1 MMHRDGTEL
10 GGSQFGE
17 MQDGGKG
24 STVRQIRALFLRF
37 VGLFQKEPRERE
49 LAAEIESHLQLHI
62 DDNLRAGMSQA
73 QARREAVMRFGGIEQ
88 MKEAY
93 RDRKSLP
100 AIETVLMD
108 LRFAAR
114 MLGKNPGV
122 TLVVVLTLALGV
134 GANTAIFGL
143 VNGLLLERL
152 PVPAAEQ
159 IVALVIQS
167 GDASLGALGF
177 SYPQFVEFRQQ
188 TEPICEVFGS
198 ATAWRLN
205 FTAEGHSDTLTVG
218 GVSSNYFSALGVK
231 PALGRLVLPG
241 EGERPGEPAVLVLS
255 YGFWQRRFGG
265 DRQVIGKQA
274 RVGGK
279 PATIVGVMEKEFRGQ
294 FSVFEM
300 DAYAPLSTVF
310 DQASASNFWNSRDMH
325 LMLVLG
331 RLKPGVTR
339 PQAQSRFEVL
349 SRRLAAQ
356 YPVTDKDLSVRVM
369 DERLSRPIPYANNA
383 FVVFSGLFLILG
395 ALVLLLACTNIL
407 NILMARASVR
417 QREMAIRAALGGARS
432 RLVRQMLTET
442 MLTALLGGIAGV
454 MLGAGLSRLASSTH
468 LSNIPVRLGFG
479 FDWRVYVYALAAV
492 VFTAISAGLT
502 PAFRATRAD
511 VNTVLHQG
519 GRADAG
525 GQARH
530 KVRGDLMGAQVAG
543 SLMLLIVAGLFV
555 RSLRAVERMDMGF
568 DPSRLL
574 NVTLDPSLNN
584 YTELQTTVFYRSLE
598 TKVRALPGIQSVSL
612 AASVPMGSTLGRQ
625 LVYIEGRPVPAGQ
638 RAPGAL
644 FNDVDSPYFDT
655 LRIPVLRGRAFT
667 DADSETSPLVAIV
680 NETMARHFW
689 PGEEPIGKRFSL
701 TSDDGPFVEIVG
713 VARDGKYR
721 ILAEDPQPYFYVPLT
736 QHFTAQRTL
745 QIRSSMPPESLAP
758 IVQHAIQELDADD
771 PIEEI
776 QTMKESL
783 GGTLGYFIFRLGAS
797 LAAAMGMLGLLLAVV
812 GVYGVVAYAAT
823 QRTQELGVR
832 MALGASSRQIL
843 ALLLKQGVKLV
854 AAGLLFGLAGAWVL
868 TRAMS
873 SMLVGVSPSD
883 PLTYVSVA
891 AFLSSITLLAC
902 WIPARRA
909 MRVDPMVALRYE

>member
-1 MMHRDGTEL
+1 VPLRY
-10 GGSQFGE
+10 
-17 MQDGGKG
+17 
-24 STVRQIRALFLRF
+24 VRALFVRIGDLFKKELRDNEF
-37 VGLFQKEPRERE
+37 SAE
-49 LAAEIESHLQLHI
+49 LEANLQLHI
-62 DDNLRAGMSQA
+62 EDNLRGGMSQA
-73 QARREAVMRFGGIEQ
+73 QARREAIMKLGGIEQ
-88 MKEAY
+88 TKEAV
-93 RDRKSLP
+93 RERRGLP
-100 AIETVLMD
+100 MVETFLQD

-114 MLGKNPGV
+114 MLRKNPGV

-143 VNGLLLERL
+143 VNGLLLQRL

-167 GDASLGALGF
+167 GSSSLGALGF
-177 SYPQFVEFRQQ
+177 SYPQFVEFREQAASV
-188 TEPICEVFGS
+188 CEVFGS

-205 FTAEGHSDTLTVG
+205 FTAEGHSDTLTIG
-218 GVSSNYFSALGVK
+218 GVSSNYFSSLGVK

-241 EGERPGEPAVLVLS
+241 EGEHPGEPTILVLS
-255 YGFWQRRFGG
+255 YSFWQRRFGG
-265 DRQVIGKQA
+265 DPQVIGKQA

-300 DAYAPLSTVF
+300 DAYAPLSTLF
-310 DQASASNFWNSRDMH
+310 DQSSATNFWNSRDIH

-331 RLKPGVTR
+331 RMKPGVTIA
-339 PQAQSRFEVL
+339 QAQSKFDVI

-383 FVVFSGLFLILG
+383 FLVFSGLFLILG
-395 ALVLLLACTNIL
+395 ALVLLLACTNIA

-417 QREMAIRAALGGARS
+417 QREMAIRAALGGARY

-454 MLGAGLSRLASSTH
+454 TIGAGLSHLASSTH

-479 FDWRVYVYALAAV
+479 FDWRVFVYALAAV
-492 VFTAISAGLT
+492 LFTAVSAGLS
-502 PAFRATRAD
+502 PALRATRAD

-525 GQARH
+525 GKARH
-530 KVRGDLMGAQVAG
+530 KVRGDLMAAQVAG
-543 SLMLLIVAGLFV
+543 SLTLLIVAGLFV
-555 RSLRAVERMDMGF
+555 RSLRAVERMDIGF
-568 DPSRLL
+568 DPNQLL
-574 NVTLDPSLNN
+574 NVTLDPSLHN
-584 YTELQTTVFYRSLE
+584 YTEIQTIEFYRSLE
-598 TKVRALPGIQSVSL
+598 TKVRSLPGIQSVSV
-612 AASVPMGSTLGRQ
+612 AASVPMGSTLGNQ
-625 LVYIEGRPVPAGQ
+625 SVYIEGRRLPSGQ
-638 RAPGAL
+638 RAPGAF
-644 FNDVDSPYFDT
+644 FNSVDATYFET
-655 LRIPVLRGRAFT
+655 LRIRVLLGRAFT
-667 DADSETSPLVAIV
+667 DADSETAPRVAIV

-689 PGEEPIGKRFSL
+689 PGEDPIGKRFSM
-701 TSDDGPFVEIVG
+701 TGDAGPFIEVVG

-721 ILAEDPQPYFYVPLT
+721 VLAEDPQPFFYVPLT

-745 QIRSSMPPESLAP
+745 QIRSAIPPESLAP
-758 IVQHAIQELDADD
+758 IVQHEIQALDAND

-783 GGTLGYFIFRLGAS
+783 GGTLGYFIYRVGAS
-797 LAAAMGMLGLLLAVV
+797 LAAAMGLLGLILAIV
-812 GVYGVVAYAAT
+812 GVYGVVSYAAT

-832 MALGASSRQIL
+832 MALGASPRQVL
-843 ALLLKQGVKLV
+843 ALLLKQGAQLV
-854 AAGLLFGLAGAWVL
+854 AAGVLFGLAGAWAL

-873 SMLVGVSPSD
+873 HMLVGVSPSD
-883 PLTYVSVA
+883 PLTYLSVVA
-891 AFLSSITLLAC
+891 VLSSVTLLAC